1 MKKEKIKAIDII
13 KAFAIISVLILH
25 VNVPYEFDK
34 KFFLSLYT
42 LVSVQIFIIITGYN
56 YTASY
61 MNRKITLKTWYGKY
75 NLQRKLKRILIPYI
89 LIVIFETIILY
100 IKVDYTKYRNLRYI
114 GTLFLEGGLGP
125 GSYYTPVLVQ
135 IVFIYFPLLLIFNNY
150 LKNTI
155 DNIKKRYIL
164 SLVITIVFEIIYEI
178 IYEIIINYIGKDY
191 NEFIQEFY
199 RISAFRYLP
208 FLQLGI
214 ILYYNKKEMLNKIS
228 YMLPFSIVGVIYI
241 YLTYYKDK
249 VIYPFYYWKPVALP
263 TLFYALFFILIIMRY
278 FRKTEQNFLEKVV
291 IIIGRASYHICLFQM
306 AYFGVLK
313 LRLSTTWYS
322 YIIHILICLI
332 VGVIF
337 YYIESKLT
345 RVVSVRK
352 AL

>member
-25 VNVPYEFDK
+25 VNVPYEFDQ

-61 MNRKITLKTWYGKY
+61 MNRNITLKTWYGKY

-100 IKVDYTKYRNLRYI
+100 IKVDYTKYRNLKYI

-125 GSYYTPVLVQ
+125 GSYYTPVLIQ

-164 SLVITIVFEIIYEI
+164 SLVITILFDI
-178 IYEIIINYIGKDY
+178 IYEIIINYIH
-191 NEFIQEFY
+191 F
-199 RISAFRYLP
+199 
-208 FLQLGI
+208 
-214 ILYYNKKEMLNKIS
+214 
-228 YMLPFSIVGVIYI
+228 
-241 YLTYYKDK
+241 
-249 VIYPFYYWKPVALP
+249 
-263 TLFYALFFILIIMRY
+263 
-278 FRKTEQNFLEKVV
+278 
-291 IIIGRASYHICLFQM
+291 
-306 AYFGVLK
+306 
-313 LRLSTTWYS
+313 
-322 YIIHILICLI
+322 
-332 VGVIF
+332 
-337 YYIESKLT
+337 
-345 RVVSVRK
+345 
-352 AL
+352 

>member
-25 VNVPYEFDK
+25 VNVPYEFDQ

-61 MNRKITLKTWYGKY
+61 MNRNITLKTWYGKY

-125 GSYYTPVLVQ
+125 GSYYTPVLIQ

-178 IYEIIINYIGKDY
+178 IINYIGKDY

-199 RISAFRYLP
+199 RVSAFRYLP

-241 YLTYYKDK
+241 SD
-249 VIYPFYYWKPVALP
+249 
-263 TLFYALFFILIIMRY
+263 IL
-278 FRKTEQNFLEKVV
+278 
-291 IIIGRASYHICLFQM
+291 
-306 AYFGVLK
+306 
-313 LRLSTTWYS
+313 
-322 YIIHILICLI
+322 
-332 VGVIF
+332 
-337 YYIESKLT
+337 
-345 RVVSVRK
+345 
-352 AL
+352 